1 MLLWQGLPIYKG
13 KNPCPPLCGPN
24 PAAPDYIMQKGDT
37 VAARTSK
44 PKDVP
49 QEWILATVV
58 RYYAGRQRYEVED
71 VEEDEGD
78 GKQPGTRK
86 KYTLSAD
93 AIIPMPKSL
102 PDPAKNVRR
111 PDGAGARAPRRPRTL
126 TVVPVPPSDR
136 PPRVSRAVSVQL
148 EFGVG
153 RTVLAL
159 YPGTTCFY
167 EAQVLVPPSKRRK
180 ENDYLLQFVD
190 DEESGAPQKA
200 VPQAFVL
207 NMPSNSGSSA

>member
-1 MLLWQGLPIYKG
+1 MLQGLPIYKG

-44 PKDVP
+44 PKDAQ

-58 RYYAGRQRYEVED
+58 RFYAGRQRYEVED
-71 VEEDEGD
+71 VEEEEGD

-102 PDPAKNVRR
+102 PDPSKMVRCPGERGRTSAGERDCTSSGERDRTR
-111 PDGAGARAPRRPRTL
+111 PGERDRTRTGEQQAGAGLGRCHLAHNWMCLMRPHPR
-126 TVVPVPPSDR
+126 
-136 PPRVSRAVSVQL
+136 
-148 EFGVG
+148 
-153 RTVLAL
+153 
-159 YPGTTCFY
+159 
-167 EAQVLVPPSKRRK
+167 
-180 ENDYLLQFVD
+180 
-190 DEESGAPQKA
+190 
-200 VPQAFVL
+200 
-207 NMPSNSGSSA
+207 